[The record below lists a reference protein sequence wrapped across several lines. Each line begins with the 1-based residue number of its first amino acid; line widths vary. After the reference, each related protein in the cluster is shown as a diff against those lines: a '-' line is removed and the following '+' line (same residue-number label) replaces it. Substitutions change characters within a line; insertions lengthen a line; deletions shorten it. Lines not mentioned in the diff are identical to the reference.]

1 MYERL
6 WRRIGDRQ
14 SVTRGN
20 WQLRRNEGMSV
31 VLGEGERAQKEE
43 EPVMRLINVC
53 RLVLTMIRCTAAVV
67 MRYEKCYL
75 ILLYITHH
83 HFVRL

>member
-14 SVTRGN
+14 SVMRGN

-31 VLGEGERAQKEE
+31 VVGEGERAQKEE
-43 EPVMRLINVC
+43 EPVMRLI
-53 RLVLTMIRCTAAVV
+53 
-67 MRYEKCYL
+67 
-75 ILLYITHH
+75 ILPPT
-83 HFVRL
+83 

>member
-43 EPVMRLINVC
+43 EPVMRLI
-53 RLVLTMIRCTAAVV
+53 
-67 MRYEKCYL
+67 
-75 ILLYITHH
+75 ILPPT
-83 HFVRL
+83 